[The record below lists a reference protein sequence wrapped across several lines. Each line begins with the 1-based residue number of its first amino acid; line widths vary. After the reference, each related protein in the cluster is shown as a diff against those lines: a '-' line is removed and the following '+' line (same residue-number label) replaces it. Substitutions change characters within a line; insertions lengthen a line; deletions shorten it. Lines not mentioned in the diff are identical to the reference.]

1 MIRTILRISFNYT
14 LGLNLILKNV
24 TLLIIYKKSSDFIAK
39 GFSRSNWGPDIPK
52 IELNFDLNTLN
63 FFPAGGGAPNH
74 PIGLG
79 APCSTRRLCLIPR
92 AYEELR
98 GCALGSA
105 IAPVPNRYWENVF
118 PKMRFYP

>member
-79 APCSTRRLCLIPR
+79 AYRRRRGTKPSDRFGCLSQEAGHLPIQ
-92 AYEELR
+92 
-98 GCALGSA
+98 
-105 IAPVPNRYWENVF
+105 
-118 PKMRFYP
+118 